1 MRNIILGIFAIG
13 VLAAAGYFGLQSGE
27 EDEIDSPDIAVNDSA
42 DSDSP
47 VVEPDPSPE
56 PDIIADEEKEPA
68 EEKKSILDIFTPDET
83 KKHLIPSA
91 FTPQAPTGN
100 WENPYG
106 EACEEVSL
114 LIARSAITGDLDA
127 FSDPVETERLILD
140 LVERQKD
147 MLDGIWIDTD
157 AALTKRIGEELLGL
171 EIEIIENPT
180 IEIIE
185 SELLKNHPII
195 IPAAGKELKNPFF
208 SGEGPDYHMNVI
220 VGFDRDDFIVQ
231 EPGTRRGEGYKYNKN
246 LIMSAINDWDQAADV
261 LSGEKRVLVV
271 KGISE

>member
-13 VLAAAGYFGLQSGE
+13 VLAAAGYYGLQGRE
-27 EDEIDSPDIAVNDSA
+27 EVESPDIIVVD
-42 DSDSP
+42 DSDAVTTEPAPDTGTEAP
-47 VVEPDPSPE
+47 VKND
-56 PDIIADEEKEPA
+56 KEP

-83 KKHLIPSA
+83 KKYLIPSA

-100 WENPYG
+100 WENPYR